1 MHWCNRWKGDS
12 GPVAGD
18 STSLLLMLFFAK
30 YLSFLGRASSDAMLL
45 LRQMVMMQAGKG
57 HLQEGR
63 GQV

>member
-12 GPVAGD
+12 APVAGD
-18 STSLLLMLFFAK
+18 STSLLLMLFFNK

-57 HLQEGR
+57 HLEEGR